1 MSIDWAGVRAQFPAL
16 ENWTYLNSAT
26 FGQLPRAGTEAVAR
40 HFAHRDE
47 LACSDFLS
55 WFDDMDR
62 IRGKCAQMIHASPGD
77 IAFVPTASH
86 ALANLVNGM
95 QWQPGDR
102 VVTLGGEFPNY
113 LYMPAYGASKSIEF
127 VEASWERFFDAID
140 ERTRLV
146 AISEVNYSSGFRP
159 PLAEI
164 SSFLRRRGVVFFVD
178 GTQSL
183 GALQVDLTRT
193 PVDCY
198 AVHGY
203 KWLLSPTGAG
213 FAYVS
218 PELRARVPATVIGWR
233 SHKDWRNVDHL
244 HHGTPEFVSTAEK
257 YEGGMVTFEVL
268 YAMEQSLDLMLRI
281 GTGAI
286 ESRVMELASLT
297 RRTLHELGAHV
308 PETGSQI
315 VCARFDAH
323 DPSALSRALK
333 DRGIL
338 TSARKGHLRVS
349 PHLYNNEA
357 DIAKLGSALRDLLER

>member
-1 MSIDWAGVRAQFPAL
+1 MSVDWAGVRAQFPAL
-16 ENWTYLNSAT
+16 AYWTYLNSAT
-26 FGQLPRAGTEAVAR
+26 FGQLPRAATEAVAR
-40 HFAHRDE
+40 RFAHRDE
-47 LACSDFLS
+47 LACSDFLA

-62 IRGKCAQMIHASPGD
+62 IRGKCARMIHASPDD

-86 ALANLVNGM
+86 ALANLIHGM
-95 QWQPGDR
+95 QWQAGDR

-113 LYMPAYGASKSIEF
+113 LYMPAYGASRSIEF
-127 VEASWERFFDAID
+127 VEAQWERFFESID
-140 ERTRLV
+140 GRTRLV

-159 PLAEI
+159 PLAGI
-164 SSFLRRRGVVFFVD
+164 SSFLRERGVVFFVD

-183 GALQVDLTRT
+183 GALEFDIRNT

-244 HHGTPEFVSTAEK
+244 HHGTPEFVPTAEK

-268 YAMEQSLDLMLRI
+268 YAMEQSLDLMLGI
-281 GTGAI
+281 GAGVI
-286 ESRVMELASLT
+286 ENRVLELASLT
-297 RRTLHELGAHV
+297 RRVLRDLGGGS
-308 PETGSQI
+308 PDTGSQI
-315 VCARFDAH
+315 VCARFEGQ

-333 DRGIL
+333 DRRIL

-349 PHLYNNEA
+349 PHFYNNEE
-357 DIAKLGSALRDLLER
+357 DIAKLGWALREILGR

>member
-1 MSIDWAGVRAQFPAL
+1 MSTDWAGVRAQFPAL

-26 FGQLPRAGTEAVAR
+26 FGQLPRAATEAVAR

-62 IRGKCAQMIHASPGD
+62 IRGKCARMIHASPED
-77 IAFVPTASH
+77 IAFIPSASH
-86 ALANLVNGM
+86 ALANVVNGM

-102 VVTLGGEFPNY
+102 VVTLGGEFPTY
-113 LYMPAYGASKSIEF
+113 LYMPAYAAGRSIEF
-127 VEASWERFFDAID
+127 VETAWERFFDSID
-140 ERTRLV
+140 QRTRLV
-146 AISEVNYSSGFRP
+146 AISEVNYSNGFRP

-164 SSFLRRRGVVFFVD
+164 SAFLRERGVILFVD

-183 GALQVDLTRT
+183 GALEVDLTRT

-218 PELRARVPATVIGWR
+218 PELRARVPASVIGWR

-244 HHGTPEFVSTAEK
+244 HHGTPEFVSAAEK
-257 YEGGMVTFEVL
+257 YEGGMITFEVL
-268 YAMEQSLDLMLRI
+268 YAMEQSLDLMLGI
-281 GTGAI
+281 GTAAI
-286 ESRVMELASLT
+286 DRRVMELASLA
-297 RRTLHELGAHV
+297 RGVLRDLGGQA
-308 PETGSQI
+308 PESGSQI
-315 VCARFDAH
+315 VCARFDGH

-333 DRGIL
+333 ERGIL

-349 PHLYNNEA
+349 PHFYNNEA
-357 DIAKLGSALRDLLER
+357 DIGKLGAALRDILGR